1 MLIYKDILNGDE
13 LISDSYDLKEVDGIV
28 YEADCAMIEEG
39 NVNVDIGANAS
50 AEEAAEDLDDTVV
63 KVNNIVNSFRLQ
75 STSFDKKS
83 YLTYLKGYMKRVKAA
98 LQEKNASEDEVKAF
112 ETGASKFVKDKLLP
126 NFKDFEFYTGE
137 SMDPD
142 AMVVLLNYRE
152 DGVTPYIIV
161 WKHGLTEMKV

>member
-1 MLIYKDILNGDE
+1 MIIYKDILNGDE
-13 LISDSYDLKEVDGIV
+13 LISDSYDLKVVDGIV

-39 NVNVDIGANAS
+39 GVNVDIGANAS

-63 KVNNIVNSFRLQ
+63 KVNNIVSSFRLQ
-75 STSFDKKS
+75 STTFDKKS
-83 YLTYLKGYMKRVKAA
+83 YLAYLKGYMKAVKAA
-98 LQEKNASEDEVKAF
+98 LQERNASADEISAF
-112 ETGASKFVKDKLLP
+112 EKGAQKYVKETILA

-142 AMVVLLNYRE
+142 GMVVLLNYRE
-152 DGVTPYIIV
+152 DGVTPYVIV